1 MYFCSINS
9 ILQMGKKSNV
19 LIKNKRATFDYE
31 ILDRYVA
38 GIQLLGTEIKSIRAG
53 KVSLVD
59 SYCTFIKDEL
69 WIKNMNIATYFF
81 GTYNN
86 HEPRRDRKLLLNR
99 KELDKLLRETKETA
113 NTIVPIKLFINDK
126 GLAKLEIGLARGKK
140 MYDKRQSLRAK
151 EDRREI
157 DRAKKEWL

>member
-1 MYFCSINS
+1 
-9 ILQMGKKSNV
+9 MGKKSNV

>member
-99 KELDKLLRETKETA
+99 KELDKLIRATKETA
-113 NTIVPIKLFINDK
+113 NTIIPIKLFINDK
-126 GLAKLEIGLARGKK
+126 GLAKVEIGLARGKK
-140 MYDKRQSLRAK
+140 MYDKRQTLK
-151 EDRREI
+151 EKDDKREI
-157 DRAKKEWL
+157 DRIRKERL